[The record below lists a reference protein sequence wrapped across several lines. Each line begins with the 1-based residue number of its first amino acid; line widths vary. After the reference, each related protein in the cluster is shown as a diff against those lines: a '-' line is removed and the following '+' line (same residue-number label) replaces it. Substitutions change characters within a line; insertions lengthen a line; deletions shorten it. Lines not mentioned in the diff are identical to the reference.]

1 MHYPTHPS
9 RRPGPPGT
17 LERLRR
23 PGLLLLAAAA
33 MALVLLACSTEE
45 VVTPETV
52 PAEVSSLEVTSP
64 AFAEG
69 AEIPERFTCDGED
82 TSPPLRWSGG
92 PDRTR
97 GYALIVDDTDAPGG
111 LFVHWVVYDIS
122 SDATGLPEGIPSAE
136 TAAGGSQGVNGFG
149 RAGYG
154 GPCPP
159 RGGPHRYFFQL
170 FALDGELDLQAGA
183 TRSDLLRAMNGHVVG
198 QGSLMG
204 TYQRR

>member
-9 RRPGPPGT
+9 RRPGPLGT

-52 PAEVSSLEVTSP
+52 PAEVSSLEVTSA

-82 TSPPLRWSGG
+82 ASPPLRWSGG

-97 GYALIVDDTDAPGG
+97 GYALIVDDPDAPGG
-111 LFVHWVVYDIS
+111 NFVHWVVY
-122 SDATGLPEGIPSAE
+122 GI
-136 TAAGGSQGVNGFG
+136 AAGTTSIAENSVPPGAVQGVNDLGTSF
-149 RAGYG
+149 YF

-159 RGGPHRYFFQL
+159 RGDGPHRYFFTV
-170 FALDGELDLQAGA
+170 FALSSPLGLGPNA
-183 TRSDLLRAMNGHVVG
+183 TADQVRSAAKDKTKATG
-198 QGSLMG
+198 QLKGLFERS
-204 TYQRR
+204 